1 MDVSGDPLH
10 YFHANPTVDD
20 LIAQQRKEPMR
31 EPRILLDDFCQRT
44 SQSNCSWPPFG
55 CGAGITR
62 PIAPT

>member
-31 EPRILLDDFCQRT
+31 EPRILLGDFARGRANRT
-44 SQSNCSWPPFG
+44 VPG
-55 CGAGITR
+55 R
-62 PIAPT
+62 PSAVARA